1 MNNIVEKSHIIIIEA
16 WNALTEFEYS
26 SRRSAWK
33 VIFRTSKGPTLIGDS
48 IWMTTW
54 KWPHHTHYLIEISL
68 ETSAC
73 FQVWH
78 IKESRNENTESLP
91 LDPKS
96 KRGET
101 GALFVCISFLYTGR
115 IWGTTAHFLQD
126 HWQTCINCA
135 AEVQNQ
141 PPFLSQKFSVWSWLF
156 WHPDARRNDTLPS
169 LSSQTAPHNQL
180 QLFDGSPLP
189 GKWEQTQL
197 GDNFSSSN
205 DTFSIMIFQYTA
217 K

>member
-26 SRRSAWK
+26 SRRSAWE
-33 VIFRTSKGPTLIGDS
+33 VIFRTSKGLTLIGDS

-54 KWPHHTHYLIEISL
+54 KWSHHTHYLIEISL

-101 GALFVCISFLYTGR
+101 GAPFVCISFLYTGR

-141 PPFLSQKFSVWSWLF
+141 PPFLSQKFSRSDRF
-156 WHPDARRNDTLPS
+156 SDTRTHDGTIHS
-169 LSSQTAPHNQL
+169 LHFLRKPPRTTNC
-180 QLFDGSPLP
+180 
-189 GKWEQTQL
+189 
-197 GDNFSSSN
+197 SSSTDPRCPEN
-205 DTFSIMIFQYTA
+205 ENKHNLVTTFHHQMTLFQ
-217 K
+217 